1 MPQLTEEQSTLEGT
15 VSSIIFQNEENG
27 YTILRLDA
35 GEEEMTVVGSM
46 PGVSPGEYLTV
57 RGQWVRHAT
66 YGTQFR
72 ADVVERRLPQG
83 LKEIFHYLASGA
95 IKGIGKATARQLIE
109 TFGED
114 ALRVIEEEPEKLT
127 TLKGI
132 SPKRARTISDAFRKQ
147 MGMRRLLEFLTEHQL
162 PAELSGPLYRAY
174 GDVALEVVRANPY
187 VLASVEFGVEFSQT
201 DALALSLGIAADDPQ
216 RLEAGLLFEL
226 SHNNWNNGHT
236 FLPAQ
241 KLIAATGQLLE
252 APSDLLEE
260 RLEALAN
267 RGELDRETIAGQDAV
282 YIPALYE
289 AETYIAH
296 RIGEMSQAE
305 LLPPDGL
312 DRIIAR
318 IQREQRITYAPQQ
331 RQAVEMAAS
340 RQVMLLTGGPGTGK
354 TTCLR
359 GVLALFEAMG
369 LDTALAAPTGRAA
382 KRLGELCSTDAST
395 IHRLLETGFDPSTGQ
410 LAFTHDQYDPLEVD
424 AVIVDEVS
432 MVDVP
437 LMAALLSA
445 LRGDCR
451 LVLVGDPDQLP
462 SVGPGN
468 LFSDLIRSGA
478 VPMVRLT
485 EIFRQ
490 AAQSA
495 IVRNAHM
502 VNAGELPNLRQNDSD
517 FFFLRRRD
525 PQLAVETIVDLCR
538 RRLPERMGI
547 PADQIQVLSP
557 TRRRGTGT
565 TVLNQALQAALNP
578 PSERKGERRF
588 GDWIFRAGDRVMQ
601 VKNNYDILWEDHAG
615 GVGMGIFNGDI
626 GRIESIDPASGL
638 VTVDFDGHRAAY
650 PPDMMTQLELAYAVT
665 VHKAQGSEY
674 RAVILSAVEAAPML
688 LTRGILYTA
697 MTRAKELLILVG
709 DDQVVARMAANDRQQ
724 RRYSGLRARL
734 ARGRSEKEESHG
746 PAPISSEPA
755 LPTQVSLL

>member
-109 TFGED
+109 NFGED

-127 TLKGI
+127 ALKGI

-174 GDVALEVVRANPY
+174 GDVALEVVRSNPY
-187 VLASVEFGVEFSQT
+187 VLSSWEFGVEFSQA

-241 KLIAATGQLLE
+241 KLIAATAQLLE
-252 APSDLLEE
+252 ASGDLLEE

-282 YIPALYE
+282 YIPALYD

-296 RIGEMSQAE
+296 RVGEMSQAE

-318 IQREQRITYAPQQ
+318 IQREQHITYAPQQ

-354 TTCLR
+354 T
-359 GVLALFEAMG
+359 GG
-369 LDTALAAPTGRAA
+369 QAPG
-382 KRLGELCSTDAST
+382 
-395 IHRLLETGFDPSTGQ
+395 
-410 LAFTHDQYDPLEVD
+410 
-424 AVIVDEVS
+424 
-432 MVDVP
+432 
-437 LMAALLSA
+437 
-445 LRGDCR
+445 
-451 LVLVGDPDQLP
+451 
-462 SVGPGN
+462 
-468 LFSDLIRSGA
+468 GA
-478 VPMVRLT
+478 VL
-485 EIFRQ
+485 
-490 AAQSA
+490 
-495 IVRNAHM
+495 H
-502 VNAGELPNLRQNDSD
+502 
-517 FFFLRRRD
+517 
-525 PQLAVETIVDLCR
+525 
-538 RRLPERMGI
+538 
-547 PADQIQVLSP
+547 
-557 TRRRGTGT
+557 
-565 TVLNQALQAALNP
+565 
-578 PSERKGERRF
+578 
-588 GDWIFRAGDRVMQ
+588 
-601 VKNNYDILWEDHAG
+601 
-615 GVGMGIFNGDI
+615 
-626 GRIESIDPASGL
+626 
-638 VTVDFDGHRAAY
+638 
-650 PPDMMTQLELAYAVT
+650 
-665 VHKAQGSEY
+665 
-674 RAVILSAVEAAPML
+674 
-688 LTRGILYTA
+688 
-697 MTRAKELLILVG
+697 
-709 DDQVVARMAANDRQQ
+709 
-724 RRYSGLRARL
+724 
-734 ARGRSEKEESHG
+734 
-746 PAPISSEPA
+746 
-755 LPTQVSLL
+755 

>member
-109 TFGED
+109 NFGED

-127 TLKGI
+127 ALKGI
-132 SPKRARTISDAFRKQ
+132 SPKRARTISEAFRKQ

-174 GDVALEVVRANPY
+174 GDVALEVVRSNPY
-187 VLASVEFGVEFSQT
+187 VLSSWEFGVEFSQA

-252 APSDLLEE
+252 ASGDLLEE

-318 IQREQRITYAPQQ
+318 IQREQHITYAPQQ

-382 KRLGELCSTDAST
+382 KRLG
-395 IHRLLETGFDPSTGQ
+395 
-410 LAFTHDQYDPLEVD
+410 HDQYDPLEVD

-437 LMAALLSA
+437 LMSALLSA

-601 VKNNYDILWEDHAG
+601 VKNNYDILWREEDGSAS
-615 GVGMGIFNGDI
+615 GMGMFNGDI
-626 GRIESIDPASGL
+626 GVIQSVDKES
-638 VTVDFDGHRAAY
+638 VVVDFDGKIVEY
-650 PPDMMTQLELAYAVT
+650 TPDMLGELEPAFAVT
-665 VHKAQGSEY
+665 VHKSQGSEY
-674 RAVILSAVEAAPML
+674 RAVILAALEGAPML
-688 LTRGILYTA
+688 MTRGILYTA
-697 MTRAKELLILVG
+697 ITRAKSLFIVVG
-709 DDQVVARMAANDRQQ
+709 DESAVAQMVANNRQT

-734 ARGRSEKEESHG
+734 AGEIE
-746 PAPISSEPA
+746 
-755 LPTQVSLL
+755 T